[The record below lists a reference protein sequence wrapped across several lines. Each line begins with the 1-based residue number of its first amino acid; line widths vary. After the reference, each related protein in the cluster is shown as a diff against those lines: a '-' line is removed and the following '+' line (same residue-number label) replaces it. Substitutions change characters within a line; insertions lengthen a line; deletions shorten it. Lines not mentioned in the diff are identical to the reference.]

1 MLVNAVECQGYS
13 FYRFE
18 LLKTKPTV
26 GLIYPFPPFPIQIRV
41 NKVASLNA
49 FKFIKKRIKHICFS
63 VKIF

>member
-26 GLIYPFPPFPIQIRV
+26 GLIYPFPLFRIKIRV

-49 FKFIKKRIKHICFS
+49 YKFIKKRIKHSCFP
-63 VKIF
+63 VKFF